1 MRPRQVGNSILGQKE
16 RRKASQGQK
25 QNNGFGC
32 GPRWSS
38 IGIDFQICS
47 ISHDLIG
54 WEHLYSFAR
63 RHYKNQA
70 SKAMGEVRNGK
81 VCVSLQNEPLGTQ
94 ERAVLTST

>member
-1 MRPRQVGNSILGQKE
+1 MLETPLRRSKGNEAAFQSSLLQRGSFTPGEGSWEPLGSGYVRPRQIGNSILGHKE

-47 ISHDLIG
+47 ISHVLIG
-54 WEHLYSFAR
+54 
-63 RHYKNQA
+63 
-70 SKAMGEVRNGK
+70 
-81 VCVSLQNEPLGTQ
+81 
-94 ERAVLTST
+94 